1 MPAATIQRSARLRAH
16 RVVVSSTATDSA
28 GEARLLVVDDEET
41 ILELLSGSLRL
52 AGFEVTTAASGEE
65 ALRAAAAS
73 RPDLILL
80 DVMMPDG
87 DGFEVVRRM
96 RSSGPDIPVIFV
108 SARDG
113 VRERVAG
120 LALGGDDY
128 VTKPFSLDEVL
139 ERIRAVLRRTGRAA
153 PATRLRVA
161 DLELDEDGHEVRRDG
176 TLITL
181 TPTEFRLLRFLML
194 NAGRVLSRGQIL
206 DHVWGHNPAGEGNV
220 VEPCVSYLR
229 RKVDRGEPRLIH
241 TIRGVGY
248 VLRIPPT

>member
-1 MPAATIQRSARLRAH
+1 MRS
-16 RVVVSSTATDSA
+16 T

-52 AGFEVTTAASGEE
+52 AGFEVATAASGAE
-65 ALRAAAAS
+65 ALRVATAS
-73 RPDLILL
+73 RPDLVLL
-80 DVMMPDG
+80 DVMMPGG

-96 RSSGPDIPVIFV
+96 RSSGPDVPVIFL

-139 ERIRAVLRRTGRAA
+139 ERIPAVLRRTGRAA
-153 PATRLRVA
+153 PATRLRIA
-161 DLELDEDGHEVRRDG
+161 GLGLNEDGHEVRRDG
-176 TLITL
+176 TLIAL

-194 NAGRVLSRGQIL
+194 NAGRVLSK
-206 DHVWGHNPAGEGNV
+206 GHNPAGEGNV

-229 RKVDRGEPRLIH
+229 RKVDQGEPRLIH

>member
-1 MPAATIQRSARLRAH
+1 MG
-16 RVVVSSTATDSA
+16 STARDRL
-28 GEARLLVVDDEET
+28 GEARLLVVDDEAT

-52 AGFEVTTAASGEE
+52 AGFEVMTAASGME
-65 ALRAAAAS
+65 ALRTAAAS
-73 RPDLILL
+73 RPDLVLL

-96 RSSGPDIPVIFV
+96 RSSGPDVPVIFL

-153 PATRLRVA
+153 PATRLGVG
-161 DLELDEDGHEVRRDG
+161 DLELDEDSHEVKRDG
-176 TLITL
+176 ILIAL

-194 NAGRVLSRGQIL
+194 NAGRVLSKGQIL
-206 DHVWGHNPAGEGNV
+206 DHVWGHNPVGEGNV

-229 RKVDRGEPRLIH
+229 RKVDQAEPRLIH

-248 VLRIPPT
+248 ILRIPPP

>member
-1 MPAATIQRSARLRAH
+1 MSATAVDSSA
-16 RVVVSSTATDSA
+16 
-28 GEARLLVVDDEET
+28 EARLLVVEDEEM
-41 ILELLSGSLRL
+41 ILELLAGSLRF
-52 AGFEVTTAASGEE
+52 AGFEVMTAASGAE

-73 RPDLILL
+73 RPDLMLL

-96 RSSGPDIPVIFV
+96 RSSGPDVPVIFL

-113 VRERVAG
+113 VRERIAG

-153 PATRLRVA
+153 ANPRLRVA

-176 TLITL
+176 TPIAL
-181 TPTEFRLLRFLML
+181 TPTEFRLLRFLMF
-194 NAGRVLSRGQIL
+194 NAGRVLSKQQIL
-206 DHVWGHNPAGEGNV
+206 DHVWDHNPASDGNNV

-229 RKVDRGEPRLIH
+229 RKVDQGEPRLIH

-248 VLRIPPT
+248 VLRIPPP